1 VDAFRPASSLLIA
14 GLALLASACG
24 GGDGAAEVRVWLRE
38 WTVDPSRDEA
48 AAGKVK
54 LVAENQGTR
63 PHELVVIKS
72 DLPPD
77 GLPLVDGKVNEDKV
91 NISGEIEPFAAGAT
105 VEATFE
111 LSPGKYL
118 LICNIVELV
127 PGAPLQSHY
136 QNGMLA
142 AFLVIEE

>member
-1 VDAFRPASSLLIA
+1 M
-14 GLALLASACG
+14 
-24 GGDGAAEVRVWLRE
+24 
-38 WTVDPSRDEA
+38 
-48 AAGKVK
+48 K

-91 NISGEIEPFAAGAT
+91 NISGEIEPLAAGAT
-105 VEATFE
+105 REATFE

-127 PGAPLQSHY
+127 PGATPQSHY